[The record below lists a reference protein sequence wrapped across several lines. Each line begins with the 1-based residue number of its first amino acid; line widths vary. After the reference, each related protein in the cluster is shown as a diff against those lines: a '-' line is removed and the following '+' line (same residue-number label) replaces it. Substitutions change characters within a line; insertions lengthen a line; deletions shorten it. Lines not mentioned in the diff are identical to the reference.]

1 MSQEY
6 GNMNLFDFIRLC
18 YKVLCRFFRWLFMV
32 FLYTIRLC
40 FNYWYVMLICFAFGV
55 SAAYFWSQPRFSRF
69 TGKATVV
76 FPEGMKVTVEEGMKV
91 FLSAN
96 YETKEKLGVCPEILR
111 GLKVF
116 DMYNNIDARND
127 NTVDYIDTK
136 RSVNHTDSIEY
147 ISSDRF
153 TISAKV
159 LGYSDFSSLQN
170 ALSKFFESQE
180 IYTQPAENW
189 RNHVRERIIFLNA
202 EIEHMQN
209 TEPRLEMAY
218 NVPMIP
224 FDNSHIMPSMPLTTE
239 ERLQSLIRERQ
250 HCETQLQATPNV
262 INFQTPF
269 YTETMQRRD
278 KFIIG
283 AVFGIVLGI
292 LVSLMVKYWK
302 NIKSFLFSKQ

>member
-18 YKVLCRFFRWLFMV
+18 YKALCRFLKWLMMV
-32 FLYTIRLC
+32 VLYTVRLC

-55 SAAYFWSQPRFSRF
+55 AAAYFWSQPRLSRF
-69 TGKATVV
+69 VGRATVV
-76 FPEGMKVTVEEGMKV
+76 FPEGMKVTIEEGMKV
-91 FLSAN
+91 FLSAD
-96 YETKEKLGVCPEILR
+96 YKTKEELGVCPEILQ
-111 GLKVF
+111 GLKTF

-127 NTVDYIDTK
+127 SMVDYIDTK

-147 ISSDRF
+147 ISMDRV
-153 TISAKV
+153 TLSAKV

-180 IYTQPAENW
+180 IYTRPVENW
-189 RNHVRERIIFLNA
+189 RNHIRERITFLNT
-202 EIEHMQN
+202 EIEKLQN
-209 TEPRLEMAY
+209 AEPRPETF
-218 NVPMIP
+218 NIPMFP
-224 FDNSHIMPSMPLTTE
+224 CNDSHSLPSVLPLTAE
-239 ERLQSLIRERQ
+239 ERLQNLLRERQ
-250 HCETQLQATPNV
+250 HCEAQLQATPNV

-283 AVFGIVLGI
+283 AAFGIILGI
-292 LVSLMVKYWK
+292 LTSLMVKYWK
-302 NIKSFLFSKQ
+302 NIKSFLFNKQ